1 MNFPIT
7 RMRRLRKSPEIR
19 DIFRETKLNKEDL
32 IYPIFVKEGLENG
45 KKEPISTMPDEFRYS
60 IDDAVEFGK
69 SLEKKGLKSIIIFGM
84 PLEETKD
91 EIGSPAFS
99 DDGIVQKAIRK
110 FKEETNLI
118 VISDVCLCQYTSH
131 GHCGI
136 LSEFVDEDFDGV
148 SNDIADNTSD
158 SFEILNDE
166 TLDYLAEVALSHA
179 EAGADIVAPSDMMDG
194 RVMAIRDILDKN
206 GHENTLIMSYSA
218 KYASSFY
225 APFREAVC
233 SSPSCGDRKSYQMD
247 PANSREAIRES
258 ELDLIEGADVLMVK
272 PALAYL
278 DIIKSLKEEFDLPLA
293 AYNVSGEYSMIK
305 AGIEAGYLTEGAI
318 FESLLSIK
326 RAGADLILTHFA
338 PYVLDKL

>member
-7 RMRRLRKSPEIR
+7 RMRRLRRSPEIR
-19 DIFRETKLNKEDL
+19 DIFRETKINKEDL
-32 IYPIFVKEGLENG
+32 IYPIFIKEGIENG
-45 KKEPISTMPDEFRYS
+45 EKEPISTMPGEYRYS

-99 DDGIVQKAIRK
+99 DEGIVQKSIRK
-110 FKEETNLI
+110 FKEETNLV

-136 LSEFVDEDFDGV
+136 LNEGIDDT
-148 SNDIADNTSD
+148 I
-158 SFEILNDE
+158 EILNDE

-233 SSPSCGDRKSYQMD
+233 SAPSCGDRKSYQMD

-258 ELDLIEGADVLMVK
+258 ELDIVEGADVLMVK

-278 DIIKSLKEEFDLPLA
+278 DIIKSLKKEFDLPLA

-305 AGIEAGYLTEGAI
+305 AGIEAGYLTEDAI
-318 FESLLSIK
+318 IESLISIK

-338 PYVLDKL
+338 PDVLDKL

>member
-1 MNFPIT
+1 
-7 RMRRLRKSPEIR
+7 MRRLRKSPEIR

-45 KKEPISTMPDEFRYS
+45 KKEPISTMPDEYRYS
-60 IDDAVEFGK
+60 LDDAIEFGK

-99 DDGIVQKAIRK
+99 SEGIVQKTIKR
-110 FKEETNLI
+110 FKEETNLV

-136 LSEFVDEDFDGV
+136 LDENI
-148 SNDIADNTSD
+148 SNDVNNESFEG

-194 RVMAIRDILDKN
+194 RVIAIREILDKN
-206 GHENTLIMSYSA
+206 GYENTLIMSYSA

-225 APFREAVC
+225 TPFREAVC
-233 SSPSCGDRKSYQMD
+233 SAPTRGNRKSYQMD
-247 PANSREAIRES
+247 PANSREAIREA
-258 ELDLIEGADVLMVK
+258 ELDMVESADVLMVK

-278 DIIKSLKEEFDLPLA
+278 DIVNSLKDEFDLPIA

-305 AGIEAGYLTEGAI
+305 AGIEAGYLTEDAI
-318 FESLLSIK
+318 IESLISIK

-338 PYVLDKL
+338 KDVLDKI